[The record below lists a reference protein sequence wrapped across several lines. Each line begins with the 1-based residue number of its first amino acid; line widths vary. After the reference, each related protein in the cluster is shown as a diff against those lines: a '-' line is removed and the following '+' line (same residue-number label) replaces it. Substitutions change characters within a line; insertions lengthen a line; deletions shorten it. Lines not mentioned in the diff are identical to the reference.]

1 MNQTI
6 RFLIVLVTS
15 LAVQL
20 PMLESKIYAQT
31 ITEGNESFLM
41 RQNMA
46 IDERFQ
52 YFELKVD
59 RQQKEQWSR
68 ELFMADVSHTMKIE
82 NIQAIELTEADFAN
96 NRSNNGIRLIEF

>member
-6 RFLIVLVTS
+6 RFIAVLGT

-20 PMLESKIYAQT
+20 LMLESRVHAQT
-31 ITEGNESFLM
+31 LVENNDFLM
-41 RQNMA
+41 HQNMA

-52 YFELKVD
+52 YLELKID

-68 ELFMADVSHTMKIE
+68 ELFMTEVSQTMKIE
-82 NIQAIELTEADFAN
+82 NIRAIELTEADFDN
-96 NRSNNGIRLIEF
+96 NRSNNGIELIEF

>member
-6 RFLIVLVTS
+6 RFIAVLGT

-20 PMLESKIYAQT
+20 LMLESRVDAQT
-31 ITEGNESFLM
+31 LVENNDFLM
-41 RQNMA
+41 HQNMA

-52 YFELKVD
+52 YLELKID

-68 ELFMADVSHTMKIE
+68 ELFMTEVSQTMKIE
-82 NIQAIELTEADFAN
+82 NIRAIELTEADFDN
-96 NRSNNGIRLIEF
+96 NRSNNGIELIEF